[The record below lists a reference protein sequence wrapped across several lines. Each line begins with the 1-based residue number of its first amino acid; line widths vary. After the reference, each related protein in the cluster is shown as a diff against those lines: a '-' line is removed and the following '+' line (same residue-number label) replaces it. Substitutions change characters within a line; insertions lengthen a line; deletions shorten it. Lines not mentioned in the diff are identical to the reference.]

1 MTSQSIADAVVPALG
16 EIPAFKVGEMVRTGT
31 RFPVGHYRLPIYLRG
46 KAAVIERVIATM
58 GVDNEEEGFGRNAG
72 SKGHYYR
79 IAIPLSQIWNDYRG
93 PASDGLRVEVYENWL
108 ERI

>member
-1 MTSQSIADAVVPALG
+1 MTSQSIAQAVVPALG
-16 EIPAFKVGEMVRTGT
+16 ETPTFKVGDLVRTGT
-31 RFPVGHYRLPIYLRG
+31 RFPVGHYRLPMYLRG
-46 KAAVIERVIATM
+46 KSAVVERVIATM

-79 IAIPLSQIWNDYRG
+79 IAISLSQIWADYKG
-93 PASDGLRVEVYENWL
+93 PASDGLRVEVFENWL